1 MQITGLELEIY
12 IDGECYT
19 KDMADTPGTYS
30 YDSFSNYILP
40 TDSRYI
46 TSSDLAPFSK
56 EEVALIRNEIY
67 ARYGCTFNNA
77 TYRTYFESQSWY
89 YPVEGRNASNFNTS
103 MLNDYERKNIDTKPM
118 DEEEAILQMELLNH
132 DFFVFKNV
140 DEECVSV
147 MYKRRDGNYGII
159 NVK

>member
-1 MQITGLELEIY
+1 MQIPGWEGEIY

-19 KDMADTPGTYS
+19 KDMADTPSTYS

-46 TSSDLAPFSK
+46 TYSDLAPFSK

-77 TYRTYFESQSWY
+77 NYRTYFESQSWY
-89 YPVEGRNASNFNTS
+89 YPVEGRNASNFDAS
-103 MLNDYERKNIDTKPM
+103 MLNDYEVKNIDTIIAYEK
-118 DEEEAILQMELLNH
+118 QMGW
-132 DFFVFKNV
+132 
-140 DEECVSV
+140 
-147 MYKRRDGNYGII
+147 R
-159 NVK
+159 